1 MTMKQLDPIN
11 INLHGTHLIEAS
23 AGTGKTYTITG
34 IYLRLILERRLAVE
48 NILVVTFTEAACQEL
63 KEKIRERLALAH
75 RKCGERQ
82 GRDSDAGEADSFLD
96 ELFDKYVAS
105 GQDLSDLEDRL
116 ALALMDFDLAAV
128 YTIHGFCLRV
138 LQDSAFESNFPFE
151 LDFMESDSDLLQQVI
166 DDYWR
171 EKSNIWPS
179 FLVDALCRREWTPD
193 NLIKILSPLLGA
205 VRTAG
210 HTVLQWPP
218 CMSYKQI
225 PAQPFQA
232 LTTLWQAERPTI
244 LAALASPVLRKTAKT
259 YKADNIS
266 NWASQLDAYGQD
278 AGNLFPFE
286 AIAACSQTHLIRDTK
301 PSKAGQTPKHDF
313 FKLCDQIIAIL
324 EQASF
329 GVLQD
334 LLQRCLT
341 AMPELKRLAGFVS
354 FDDLLS
360 GVHDGLCRDES
371 GQQLADRVGRQYPVA
386 LIDEFQDTDA
396 LQYDIFRRIYH
407 NPAYTLFMVGDPK
420 QAIYSFRGADIFS
433 YLEAAGTGAETH
445 TLTTNWR
452 SEPDLTAAVNYLFGD
467 RHLAPFVLPQIKFKA
482 ANSPPDFKDR
492 LITTKEAAPLALL
505 YFPEQKNRDAARR
518 QAAIWTAGRIKNM
531 LAEASIGKC
540 CIEDKDG
547 NERNLGA
554 GDIAVL
560 VRRHSEG
567 EMVRQALAEAGLP
580 AIIQASQSVYATAE
594 AWDLEL
600 VMKAVW
606 RVGHEKTL
614 RAALCTR
621 LLGNTTQEL
630 LDQED
635 NEDIWEALLLRFSE
649 YQKIWR
655 ERGIAPMLYKLFQQ
669 EGVYLRLSAQEG
681 AERVLTNLRHLIE
694 LLQTTS
700 HEQAIGPDELL
711 SWLAVRRHDEL
722 TSEVSQIRLESD
734 ENLIKIVT
742 VHKSKG
748 LQYPVVFCP
757 FFWDSI
763 IRSSNKD
770 LVVSCHENN
779 QLVVDIAGE
788 NTARINQRNRESL
801 AEELRLLYVA
811 ITRAKHRCYLFWG
824 RVKAQKGWATATSAL
839 QYLLKGRSFE
849 EGDLLAALQADFETV
864 SDEFLKVEKFQENSK
879 NRIAI
884 GPAALAKEEIGTF
897 SPASAPV
904 ADTLQHNELMREARE
919 FKRDFNH
926 YLGVTSFSALHRGA
940 ASHEIEEPDHDTRME
955 PEIYNSLLIDD
966 ADTKLFTFPHGARAG
981 SCLHEILEELDFQ
994 KSAREQE
1001 PLILEKLTLYGI
1013 EETWL
1018 EAAYSLIDNTMCTP
1032 LNEAGDFS
1040 LSCLAAS
1047 DRLAEMEFY
1056 YPVPAIDG
1064 NRLAAVFQ
1072 KGRKADLR
1080 EDLEAP
1086 HGFMKGFIDLIFCWQ
1101 ERYYIV
1107 DYKSNFLG
1115 NSLQK
1120 YNYQGLSAAMHKA
1133 GYDLQYRIYR
1143 EALQRYLSNR
1153 LPAYDYNLH
1162 FGGVYYLFLRGLRP
1176 KEGNQYGVYFDDGR

>member
-1 MTMKQLDPIN
+1 MTKMKQLDPIN

-82 GRDSDAGEADSFLD
+82 GTSSDSGESDIFLD
-96 ELFDKYVAS
+96 ELFDKYMAQ
-105 GQDLSDLEDRL
+105 GQSISDLEDRL

-151 LDFMESDSDLLQQVI
+151 LEFMESDSDLLQQVI

-171 EKSNIWPS
+171 EKSNNWPS

-193 NLIKILSPLLGA
+193 NLIKIISPLLGA
-205 VRTAG
+205 ARTAG
-210 HTVLQWPP
+210 QTALNWPP
-218 CMSYKQI
+218 FMSCNQT
-225 PAQPFQA
+225 PAHPFQSVMA
-232 LTTLWQAERPTI
+232 LWQAERQAI

-259 YKADNIS
+259 YKPDNIK
-266 NWASQLDAYGQD
+266 NWASQLDVYGQD

-286 AIAACSQTHLIRDTK
+286 AIAACSQMRLIRETK
-301 PSKAGQTPKHDF
+301 PSKAGKTPKHDF
-313 FKLCDQIIAIL
+313 FKLCDQMIEML

-334 LLQRCLT
+334 LLQRCLS
-341 AMPELKRLAGFVS
+341 AMPELKRLAGLVS
-354 FDDLLS
+354 FDDLLC
-360 GVHDGLCRDES
+360 GVHDGLCLDET

-396 LQYDIFRRIYH
+396 LQYDIFKRIYH
-407 NPAYTLFMVGDPK
+407 KTAYTLFMVGDPK

-433 YLEAAGTGAETH
+433 YLEAAGAGAEAH

-452 SEPDLTAAVNYLFGD
+452 SEPDLTAAVNFLFGD
-467 RHLAPFVLPQIKFKA
+467 RHLAPFILPQIKFKS

-492 LITTKEAAPLALL
+492 LIMEEGISAPLSLL
-505 YFPEQKNRDAARR
+505 YFPEQKNCDAARR
-518 QAAIWTAGRIKNM
+518 QVAIWTAGRIKNM
-531 LAEASIGKC
+531 LVEASIGKC
-540 CIEDKDG
+540 RIEDTDG
-547 NERNLGA
+547 NKRDLGA

-567 EMVRQALAEAGLP
+567 EMVRLALREAGLP
-580 AIIQASQSVYATAE
+580 AIVQSSHSVYATAE
-594 AWDLEL
+594 ARDLEL
-600 VMKAVW
+600 VLRAVW
-606 RVGHEKTL
+606 RAGHEKTL

-635 NEDIWEALLLRFSE
+635 NEDIWEALLVRFSE
-649 YQKIWR
+649 YQKIWC
-655 ERGIAPMLYKLFQQ
+655 ERGIAPMLYNLFQQ

-681 AERVLTNLRHLIE
+681 AERLLTNLRHLIE

-700 HEQAIGPDELL
+700 HDQAIGPDELL
-711 SWLAVRRHDEL
+711 TWLAVRRHDEL
-722 TSEVSQIRLESD
+722 TSEACQIRLESD
-734 ENLIKIVT
+734 ENLIRIVT

-763 IRSSNKD
+763 ISSSNKD

-779 QLVVDIAGE
+779 QLVVDIGGE

-824 RVKAQKGWATATSAL
+824 RVKAKKGWATATSAL

-849 EGDLLAALQADFETV
+849 EGDLLAALQADFESV
-864 SDEFLKVEKFQENSK
+864 SDEFLMFEKFQENSK
-879 NRIAI
+879 YRIAI
-884 GPAALAKEEIGTF
+884 GPAAATKEKVGAS
-897 SPASAPV
+897 SPA
-904 ADTLQHNELMREARE
+904 ADKLQQYSNELMCKARE
-919 FKRDFNH
+919 FKREFNH
-926 YLGVTSFSALHRGA
+926 YLGLTSFSALHRGV
-940 ASHEIEEPDHDTRME
+940 ASHEIEEPDHDTQMV
-955 PEIYNSLLIDD
+955 PEIYNSLIIDD
-966 ADTKLFTFPHGARAG
+966 ADTKLFNFPHGAKAG

-994 KSAREQE
+994 KSAKEQE

-1018 EAAYSLIDNTMCTP
+1018 EAAYSIIDNTLCTP

-1040 LSCLAAS
+1040 LSRLAAL
-1047 DRLAEMEFY
+1047 DRLSEMEFY
-1056 YPVPAIDG
+1056 YPVPAIDR
-1064 NRLAAVFQ
+1064 NRLAAMFQ
-1072 KGRKADLR
+1072 KGRSVDLR

-1115 NSLQK
+1115 NSLQN
-1120 YNYQGLSAAMHKA
+1120 YNYQGLSSAMHKA
-1133 GYDLQYRIYR
+1133 GYDLQYRIYS
-1143 EALQRYLSNR
+1143 EALQRYLVNR
-1153 LPAYDYNLH
+1153 LPGYDYNRH

-1176 KEGNQYGVYFDDGR
+1176 KEGNQYGVYFI